1 MKRILMV
8 ALTVF
13 LAGSPLTARKKQAD
27 RNLDPRIK
35 QVHTIY
41 VQGNSAAAQR
51 IKELM
56 SERTCFELSRN
67 SKQSDAVMA
76 VDEND
81 RAGRGSFG
89 ASTNQ
94 TTVSAVINNQAG
106 DELWSYSTRG
116 DSNPFRS
123 SASNAIVRLLD
134 DLKRDACEAK

>member
-1 MKRILMV
+1 
-8 ALTVF
+8 
-13 LAGSPLTARKKQAD
+13 
-27 RNLDPRIK
+27 
-35 QVHTIY
+35 
-41 VQGNSAAAQR
+41 
-51 IKELM
+51 
-56 SERTCFELSRN
+56 
-67 SKQSDAVMA
+67 MA